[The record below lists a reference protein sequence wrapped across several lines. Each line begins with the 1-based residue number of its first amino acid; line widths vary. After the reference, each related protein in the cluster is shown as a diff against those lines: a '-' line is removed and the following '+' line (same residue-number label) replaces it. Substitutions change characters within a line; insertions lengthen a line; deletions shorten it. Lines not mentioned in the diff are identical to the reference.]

1 MPNTKHFTARNEPN
15 VDGQRARRIIASA
28 GASVAA
34 LGDSAVTGVTKGK
47 RG

>member
-1 MPNTKHFTARNEPN
+1 MPNTEHFTVRNKAI
-15 VDGQRARRIIASA
+15 VDGQRACGVIASA

-34 LGDSAVTGVTKGK
+34 LGDFAVKGVTKGK